1 MKHIVMFS
9 GGVGSWAAAKRVVQK
24 HGKEGVTLL
33 FADTLIEDEDL
44 YRFLDEASADIGIPI
59 TRLADGRTP
68 WQVFEDRAFIG
79 NSRVD
84 PCSEELKRNLLNKW
98 RQENCDP
105 ADTITHF
112 GIDWTEK
119 HRLERVQV
127 RHAPWKCEAPLCETP
142 FPLKSELL
150 AELVASGIRP
160 PRLYEMGFPH
170 NNCGGFC
177 IKAGMKAFKLLLTK
191 MPERYAFHE
200 AQEKRLREEC
210 GINGTILRDR
220 RGGTIKPLTMEDFR
234 KRCEAE
240 PTTEPEGDL
249 AAGCGCAL
257 D

>member
-1 MKHIVMFS
+1 MFS
-9 GGVGSWAAAKRVVQK
+9 GGVGSWAAAKRVVAK
-24 HGKEGVTLL
+24 HGKDGVTLL

-68 WQVFEDRAFIG
+68 WQVFEAEKFIG
-79 NSRVD
+79 NSRID
-84 PCSEELKRNLLNKW
+84 PCSRVLKRDLLNRW
-98 RQENCDP
+98 RADNCDP
-105 ADTITHF
+105 SDTVSYF

-119 HRLERVQV
+119 HRLDGVQV
-127 RHAPWKCEAPLCETP
+127 RHAPWKCEAPLCEAP

-150 AELVASGIRP
+150 AELAASGIRP

-177 IKAGMKAFKLLLTK
+177 VKAGHKTFKLLLNK
-191 MPERYAFHE
+191 MPARYAIHE
-200 AQEKRLREEC
+200 GHEKRLREEC
-210 GINGTILRDR
+210 GINGTIMRDR
-220 RGGTIKPLTMEDFR
+220 RGGTSRPMTMTEFR
-234 KRCEAE
+234 ERCESD
-240 PTTEPEGDL
+240 PTVEPEGDL